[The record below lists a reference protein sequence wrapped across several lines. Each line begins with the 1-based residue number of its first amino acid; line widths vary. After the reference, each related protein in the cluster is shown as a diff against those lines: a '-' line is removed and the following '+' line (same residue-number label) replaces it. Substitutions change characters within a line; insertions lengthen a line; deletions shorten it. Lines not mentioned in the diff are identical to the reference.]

1 MKVVINLDPAR
12 RNLRLIRFY
21 AMITPVLMP
30 RQERPPPQKK
40 ERERKWRK
48 RKNVCGGYDVR
59 LDYWILCILISKV
72 RSSSNP

>member
-30 RQERPPPQKK
+30 RQERPPPKKKK
-40 ERERKWRK
+40 EKGNGEKEKMCVW
-48 RKNVCGGYDVR
+48 GTM
-59 LDYWILCILISKV
+59 
-72 RSSSNP
+72 